1 MHSAGNI
8 PCATKFKSTVKEH
21 PGMHPNAKPGDG
33 GLTKVGLTFLTQQVW
48 RRTLQRW
55 GCAPWHLFHPFCHA
69 LQGTLC
75 PHGHR
80 QGSMVASVPLGLMSE
95 FQAGAR
101 AGGPKSAG
109 LSLFIWEGS
118 PPPGYC
124 ADIPWDRTLSVAML
138 AARESEKARFF

>member
-1 MHSAGNI
+1 
-8 PCATKFKSTVKEH
+8 
-21 PGMHPNAKPGDG
+21 
-33 GLTKVGLTFLTQQVW
+33 
-48 RRTLQRW
+48 
-55 GCAPWHLFHPFCHA
+55 
-69 LQGTLC
+69 
-75 PHGHR
+75 
-80 QGSMVASVPLGLMSE
+80 MVASVPLGLMSE

-138 AARESEKARFF
+138 AARESEKSRFFLGSVTSTEEASGGKRVGN